1 MQGDLARST
10 TPGHG
15 RAWRVLGG
23 GRPWCVVVMAA
34 LDHDPEAAAAPCQRL
49 LWTAI
54 RPALLTAQICSMGL
68 FSLASTATRLPSWH
82 TAYAVLF
89 SAFVLCIGAIHS
101 VEFFQTPDKRRNR
114 FKFIS
119 AVPTYLE
126 SVALVLLWVRV
137 AGRWPGLWARVNA
150 LESRLWAP
158 EVHRLPRLHRRAR
171 HVSCVFAL
179 VASLQQPSLTWRRLP
194 VRGLFEGFQLILSL
208 GFTSVFDF
216 NAMLL
221 IVLSGVPAECFR
233 ALTDTLRSAAEQGGN
248 RLPSEAVEGVRVLY
262 NEVCRLTLA
271 VDATLGPIFLVTIFA
286 DGLYICRFILFLL
299 TGSVQSWY
307 ACATVT
313 VTASRFV
320 YTILAASSV
329 HTEWLATRACL
340 HRVVPCRGGNE
351 VARIFMQIGS
361 DRIALTALGIMTITK
376 SLLPAVLGAILSY
389 EIILVQFH
397 LQMIGHGFS
406 NHSTA
411 YS

>member
-1 MQGDLARST
+1 
-10 TPGHG
+10 
-15 RAWRVLGG
+15 
-23 GRPWCVVVMAA
+23 MAA